1 MEIKRKDLG
10 KKEDIPKRESTIDVL
25 KRLKSQEGK
34 SFERRDPFVL
44 ERGDDGFPA
53 VKTLPESNIIALLT
67 KIEALEREMKGGDNY
82 LSLYYDMKNLEEK
95 FLRMAEQIERH
106 NFQVSQDAKKRIMLR
121 KERIEAKSKNRE

>member
-10 KKEDIPKRESTIDVL
+10 TVKIPERRESTIDVL
-25 KRLKSQEGK
+25 RRLKAQEGK
-34 SFERRDPFVL
+34 SIEKRDLFIV
-44 ERGDDGFPA
+44 EKGDDGFPT

-106 NFQVSQDAKKRIMLR
+106 NFQVSQDTKKKILLR
-121 KERIEAKSKNRE
+121 KEKIEAKKKQ